1 MLNDPMRQPRDW
13 FERLLWLHGRKFW
26 IALFA
31 GVSAFVVTVVGMWIA
46 ARVPVE
52 TGRTVHAIVEAYLWT
67 SAGMVGVYS
76 GTNAVVE
83 RAHAGR
89 GMTTTSTQ
97 TQTATSR
104 SSGTVAPP
112 EGE

>member
-1 MLNDPMRQPRDW
+1 MLNDPMRQPRNA

-31 GVSAFVVTVVGMWIA
+31 GVSACVVTLVGMWIT
-46 ARVPVE
+46 ARVGVE
-52 TGRTVHAIVEAYLWT
+52 TGRTVDAIVEAYLWT

-83 RAHAGR
+83 RAHAGKPP
-89 GMTTTSTQ
+89 TTR
-97 TQTATSR
+97 A
-104 SSGTVAPP
+104 SGAIPP
-112 EGE
+112 AGSE